1 MIDKTV
7 TARFV
12 RSDGAQLAADGTA
25 WLLTQINGAD
35 APAYELFTEDL
46 AVGNGG
52 MLTGK
57 RVKVRD
63 LQLDAA
69 ALSVQENP
77 QRRATVVTFFNP
89 GYTYRVYLTYMGR
102 TRWLQ
107 AELAAF
113 KAPNGRVC
121 VPQTFSVYFLAT
133 DPFWCSVDDFGQDI
147 AAITPRWGFPHMDHP
162 VYGMLADLSNFS
174 RSVSFLYE
182 GDVPAWP
189 VVTITAEGRV
199 DNPKIVNGSAYV
211 RLLDGLQAGDTVVI
225 STKPPRITKNGANIL
240 NKVDRTS
247 NFTGLAMQPG
257 ANVFRYEAEYGDNNL
272 HVVIRYNKQYLGV

>member
-1 MIDKTV
+1 MDDAV
-7 TARFV
+7 AARFV
-12 RSDGAQLAADGTA
+12 RDDGAELAVDETEWGLTAIDGAAAPQYEIFSQANAADDGET
-25 WLLTQINGAD
+25 
-35 APAYELFTEDL
+35 
-46 AVGNGG
+46 V
-52 MLTGK
+52 TGR
-57 RVKVRD
+57 RVKARD
-63 LQLDAA
+63 LELRAA
-69 ALSVQENP
+69 VMDHADNERLRSQAL
-77 QRRATVVTFFNP
+77 AFFSP
-89 GYTYRVYLTYMGR
+89 KRIYKVYLTYMGT

-107 AELAAF
+107 AELSAF
-113 KAPNGRVC
+113 KAPNTWIQL
-121 VPQTFSVYFLAT
+121 PQTFSAYFFAA
-133 DPFWCSVDDFGQDI
+133 DPYWRSVDDFGQDI

-225 STKPPRITKNGANIL
+225 STKPPRITKNGVNIL